1 MLASGLNTRS
11 TKKKCFSFDR
21 ELSIEQHFT
30 EQEEEQFYEL
40 LQALYNK
47 QPRARTKRCVPHR
60 HHHVLLRLPFEHYPL
75 THELRAGLL
84 NCTAGDASSLSN
96 QRLQIPM
103 G

>member
-21 ELSIEQHFT
+21 ELSVEQHFT

-47 QPRARTKRCVPHR
+47 QPRARTKRCVLHPR
-60 HHHVLLRLPFEHYPL
+60 HMLLRLPFEHYPP

-84 NCTAGDASSLSN
+84 NCTAADASSLNN